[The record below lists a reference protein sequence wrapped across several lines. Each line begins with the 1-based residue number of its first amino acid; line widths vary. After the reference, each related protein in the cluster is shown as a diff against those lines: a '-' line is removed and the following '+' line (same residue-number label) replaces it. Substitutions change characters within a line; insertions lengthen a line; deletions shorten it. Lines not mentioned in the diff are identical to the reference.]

1 MQMKQLEYIVK
12 IAECGSISKAAQ
24 LLFVSQPS
32 LTKSVMQLEQEYGIQ
47 ILIRKA
53 RGVELTPEGKSFIH
67 YARGVLTAAR
77 VLESTFSHQK
87 HLTDTKKSRLFLAS
101 QQLDFVYDLM
111 LKTYQ
116 LNRSKR
122 IHYNLVETDRNAV
135 TGLLLSGAVD
145 LGLFVRSDSDAKTF
159 FWHTEAKRLNQFVI
173 DRAEVYAC
181 IGPKSPYY
189 EREEISFSEAE
200 GCFQLVLDME
210 AQAKEDLYFD
220 NTNVHFNTEKLI
232 FFNSVSACERF
243 LLKTDALLFV
253 SKWTM
258 GCFRNPRIH
267 GVRVVPGVKSAE
279 SPVNELVW
287 IKRAGEPLNFTE
299 KQFIHLLYQ
308 HFGKPEP
315 ELARQSG
322 DPGAGGK

>member
-135 TGLLLSGAVD
+135 TGLLLSG
-145 LGLFVRSDSDAKTF
+145 GRGS
-159 FWHTEAKRLNQFVI
+159 
-173 DRAEVYAC
+173 
-181 IGPKSPYY
+181 GPVCAQ
-189 EREEISFSEAE
+189 RF
-200 GCFQLVLDME
+200 GCKNLPL
-210 AQAKEDLYFD
+210 AYRGQA
-220 NTNVHFNTEKLI
+220 
-232 FFNSVSACERF
+232 
-243 LLKTDALLFV
+243 
-253 SKWTM
+253 
-258 GCFRNPRIH
+258 
-267 GVRVVPGVKSAE
+267 AE
-279 SPVNELVW
+279 SVCHRQGGGLRLHWAKVS
-287 IKRAGEPLNFTE
+287 
-299 KQFIHLLYQ
+299 LL
-308 HFGKPEP
+308 
-315 ELARQSG
+315 
-322 DPGAGGK
+322 